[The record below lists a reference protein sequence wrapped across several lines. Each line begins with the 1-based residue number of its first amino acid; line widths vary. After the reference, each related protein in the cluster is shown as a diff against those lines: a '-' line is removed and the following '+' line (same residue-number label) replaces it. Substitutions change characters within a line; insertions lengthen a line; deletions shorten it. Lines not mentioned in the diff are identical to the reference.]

1 MGKEKPLIVISRIFV
16 GNLKVYISIYNIY
29 HASIYWLLNVYIC
42 TIFHDILICI
52 LCINFLNI

>member
-42 TIFHDILICI
+42 TIFHDIFVYFVLI
-52 LCINFLNI
+52 F